1 MTPGVAESL
10 AEATARIAA
19 RLAALTAPGSGA
31 GPGAGRGTGPGSER
45 RHLRPVRDDDAPA
58 LLGLVG
64 AAYDEFDCG
73 PLDPEVFDVDLTAPA
88 TSARE
93 HGRRWWVVTD
103 ADDAPVASVAHS
115 APRLGLARE
124 LAGSPLPTVPPG
136 KAETGTGTTIVE
148 LHRLYL
154 SPGLRG
160 QGVASALVAGVAEE
174 ARLLG
179 ARRLIAWSDTRLVAA
194 HVRYLALGF
203 HLARTSRRLDDPAG
217 TTEVRFDLTLT
228 T

>member
-31 GPGAGRGTGPGSER
+31 GPGARPGTGPGSER